1 MDFINAFLTG
11 AADLIDGFGGLLA
24 GAVSAI
30 TAVFYTPGA
39 SGTAGE
45 LTIVGAAMAF
55 ALVVGI
61 VYLIFR
67 LVRGLIKQNNRG

>member
-1 MDFINAFLTG
+1 MDFIDAFLTG
-11 AADLIDGFGGLLA
+11 GADLIDGFGGLLS

-30 TAVFYTPGA
+30 TAVFYTPGTA
-39 SGTAGE
+39 GAAGE

-67 LVRGLIKQNNRG
+67 LVRGLVKQNNRG